1 MVVGILINF
10 FIYEYLFYLP
20 INTYLCK
27 TFQSDVEK
35 QKYTNTLIETYY
47 SKNLVYNINKK
58 RTMIDLSKLSQG
70 YYTLRITLPEGIS
83 IRKVIRK

>member
-10 FIYEYLFYLP
+10 FMDKYLSCLS
-20 INTYLCK
+20 IKTYPCK

-47 SKNLVYNINKK
+47 SKNFVYNINKK

-70 YYTLRITLPEGIS
+70 YYTLRITLPEGVA